1 MSGNENDIG
10 NLVYSANVKE
20 LVEAPQACM
29 NKRYW
34 LSTAKLIYSGIDNL
48 AWLSR
53 QHNEP
58 NVRRTDFIKW
68 VNQYLLP
75 DSNLDCTADELYGAR
90 CGLLHANVAESDR
103 TRTGTLRQICYATGA
118 SNPKDAYK
126 HIRQGRNKYN
136 VIVHIKDLYDA
147 YLSGI
152 KKFNSKLDQ
161 DPGFA
166 SAIYERSNRL
176 FAEIT

>member
-1 MSGNENDIG
+1 MSRNENDIG
-10 NLVYSANVKE
+10 NLVYSANIKE
-20 LVEAPQACM
+20 LIEAPQACL

-34 LSTAKLIYSGIDNL
+34 LSAAKLIYSGIDNL

-53 QHNEP
+53 QHSEP
-58 NVRRTDFIKW
+58 NVRRADFIEW

-75 DSNLDCTADELYGAR
+75 DSNLHCTADELYGAR

-103 TRTGTLRQICYATGA
+103 TRMGAFRQICYSTGA
-118 SNPKDAYK
+118 SDPKGAYK
-126 HIRQGRNKYN
+126 HIRQERYKSN

-152 KKFNSKLDQ
+152 KKFNGRLEQ
-161 DPGFA
+161 DPDFA
-166 SAIYERSNRL
+166 SVIYEHSNKW
-176 FAEIT
+176 FAEIS